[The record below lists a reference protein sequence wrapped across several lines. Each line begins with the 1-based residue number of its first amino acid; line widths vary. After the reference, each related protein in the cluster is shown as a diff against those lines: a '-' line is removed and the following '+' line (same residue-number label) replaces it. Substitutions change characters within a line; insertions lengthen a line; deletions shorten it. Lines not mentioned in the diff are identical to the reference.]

1 MKRSILIMILAIL
14 LPGCKAESTELERG
28 MELRSKILRG
38 KQVSFITDIVA
49 DYGDSVQLFSMD
61 CLFDDQGNLSFTVA
75 APDTIAGITGT
86 ISQGQGRLTFNE
98 TALYI
103 PVLTDEQI
111 NPVSA
116 PWILMKT
123 LRSGYLSSAGME
135 EDQLRLTIH
144 DSYEENAL
152 VLDIWMNEDELPRN
166 VEISYTGKNILT
178 LTVRDF
184 EIM

>member
-1 MKRSILIMILAIL
+1 MKRSCFMVILAIL
-14 LPGCKAESTELERG
+14 LSGCKTAPRELEQG
-28 MELRSKILRG
+28 MELRSKILKG
-38 KQVSFITDIVA
+38 KQISFITDIVA
-49 DYGDSVQLFSMD
+49 DYGDSIQLFSMD
-61 CLFDDQGNLSFTVA
+61 CLCDDQGNLSFTVV
-75 APDTIAGITGT
+75 APDTIAGITGK
-86 ISQGQGRLTFNE
+86 ISQGQGQLTFDE

-135 EDQLRLTIH
+135 EDQLRMTIH
-144 DSYEENAL
+144 DTYEENAL
-152 VLDIWMNEDELPRN
+152 MLDIWLNDDSLPRN
-166 VEISYTGKNILT
+166 VEISYAGKNILT